1 MNAQTFFTRL
11 AAVTLGA
18 ASLLFVLQASVP
30 GAQAHAIFSIWSIAL
45 FVAICVGLYY
55 AGLSS
60 ARSSNKFAFSN
71 LVSVSVFG
79 KMVIALVF
87 LLIYQKTMHPQN
99 NWFVGI
105 FLFCYVVYTVFE
117 VWFMSIL
124 AKMK

>member
-1 MNAQTFFTRL
+1 MNTQTFFTRL
-11 AAVTLGA
+11 AGITLMT
-18 ASLLFVLQASVP
+18 ASLLFVLHAMAPEAQQHVVFSV
-30 GAQAHAIFSIWSIAL
+30 WSIGL
-45 FVAICVGLYY
+45 FLVICIGLYY
-55 AGLSS
+55 AGSAS
-60 ARSSNKFAFSN
+60 ARSTNKFAFSN

-124 AKMK
+124 ARMK